1 MTGTQVDSHRRTRQG
16 GGAGGQLPPPKILE
30 SHGKKTKKIR
40 ADISEN
46 RLNSGNFITILHK
59 NSGKRSTAPLESII
73 PVRLC
78 RLESQYSATRLE
90 SNTKNDAT
98 PVNRPQMTRT
108 RLVYFCRKWLES
120 TPLQLIQGLESNTKN
135 DSSQQPQVTR
145 LGLDLLISSYN
156 LFRIN
161 SSTKL

>member
-1 MTGTQVDSHRRTRQG
+1 MTGTQVDSHRRTGQG
-16 GGAGGQLPPPKILE
+16 GNCLPPKFWKTMEIIGQMLGKI
-30 SHGKKTKKIR
+30 KKIR

-98 PVNRPQMTRT
+98 PVNRPQMTR
-108 RLVYFCRKWLES
+108 F
-120 TPLQLIQGLESNTKN
+120 GLDLFISAAN
-135 DSSQQPQVTR
+135 DSSQ
-145 LGLDLLISSYN
+145 LNYN
-156 LFRIN
+156 LLRDSSRIRKMTRVN
-161 SSTKL
+161 NPK